1 MALILS
7 SLIEYFVKPRFPTSY
22 TLFEAIAIHKDLKM
36 VGAKLNSGADVNEEI
51 EWGITP
57 LIVAIEHANV
67 EIVQV
72 LIAYG
77 ANLNQ
82 PNPYPSGLIPLSKAV
97 QEGNVEIIKLL
108 VENGARINDFDDAG
122 NNQMETVLSIGDI
135 SVVKCLIFCQ

>member
-22 TLFEAIAIHKDLKM
+22 TLFEAIAIHKDSKM
-36 VGAKLNSGADVNEEI
+36 VEAKLNSGADVNEEI

-82 PNPYPSGLIPLSKAV
+82 PNPSGLITV
-97 QEGNVEIIKLL
+97 QRNISLFVNLF
-108 VENGARINDFDDAG
+108 NHN
-122 NNQMETVLSIGDI
+122 SI
-135 SVVKCLIFCQ
+135 